1 MLPPIS
7 ETVISER
14 KIKLGAKNPNHIKTV
29 VFDLDETL
37 IHCNEEADSK
47 CDKIL
52 PIQFPT
58 GEVIDAGINV
68 RPFTIET
75 LKDLSKQF
83 EIIVFTA
90 SHSCYAAKVL
100 EFLDPDNSFIHH
112 RLYRE

>member
-1 MLPPIS
+1 MQ
-7 ETVISER
+7 
-14 KIKLGAKNPNHIKTV
+14 K
-29 VFDLDETL
+29 
-37 IHCNEEADSK
+37 
-47 CDKIL
+47 
-52 PIQFPT
+52 
-58 GEVIDAGINV
+58 AGINV

-112 RLYRE
+112 RLYREQCITSEEGVHIKDLRVIEDRDLKDIVLVDNAAYSFGYQIDNGIPVIPFYDNKSD